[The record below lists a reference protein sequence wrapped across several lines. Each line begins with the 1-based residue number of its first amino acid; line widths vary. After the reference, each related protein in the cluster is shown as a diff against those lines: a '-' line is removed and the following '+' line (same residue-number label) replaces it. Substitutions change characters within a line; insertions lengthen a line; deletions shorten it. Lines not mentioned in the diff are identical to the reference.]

1 MKPGKALIMFV
12 GALAI
17 AVGTTASACAADAI
31 TVEEYGQLKNEKG
44 MAILIPYL
52 QGAADALW
60 SANAAL
66 QGGGK
71 APLYCPASDKPLSAT
86 ELLQL
91 TDRLLATLARQ
102 GKAVPGKLPVT
113 TVAANAVVLAHPCR

>member
-1 MKPGKALIMFV
+1 MNLVKILIASSIALSIV
-12 GALAI
+12 GM
-17 AVGTTASACAADAI
+17 TAPAGAADAI
-31 TVEEYGQLKNEKG
+31 TVEEYAQLKNEKG

-71 APLYCPASDKPLSAT
+71 APLYCSASGKPLSAT

-91 TDRLLATLARQ
+91 TDRLLANLARQ
-102 GKAVPGKLPVT
+102 GKAAPRKLPVT